1 MISNPTRPLSG
12 SELLVAGARSAAFAK
27 EGPASLYD
35 LAELYD
41 AIVQPGPC
49 EAFYREEARRWGGP
63 VLELACGTGR
73 LTLPF
78 ALDGHEVV
86 GLDASGAMLE
96 AARGK
101 AAQAGVGSGLTA
113 EFVLGDMR
121 DFDLGRRFGLVVIS
135 CNSLA
140 HLTDRDD
147 LRACLAAV
155 RRHLAPG
162 GALAFDVVLPDPRIL
177 AQSEGVARRLDLGPN
192 PASAIQA
199 EEWAQYDAVRQVRVS
214 HWSIRRPG
222 GKEQAMA
229 PLVLRQ
235 FFPQELPLLLEA
247 EGLGLVERHGDFARN
262 PMEAWSLNQVC
273 VAQVLGSGT

>member
-1 MISNPTRPLSG
+1 MSIISNPTRPTSCPG
-12 SELLVAGARSAAFAK
+12 PLVAGGHSAALAP
-27 EGPASLYD
+27 EGAVSLYD

-73 LTLPF
+73 LTLPL

-101 AAQAGVGSGLTA
+101 AAQAGLEP

-155 RRHLAPG
+155 WRHLAPG

-229 PLVLRQ
+229 PLILRQ

>member
-1 MISNPTRPLSG
+1 MSMISNPTRPTSG
-12 SELLVAGARSAAFAK
+12 PRPLAAGGHSAALAK
-27 EGPASLYD
+27 EGRASLYD

-73 LTLPF
+73 LTLPL
-78 ALDGHEVV
+78 AQDGHEVV
-86 GLDASGAMLE
+86 GLDTSGAMLE

-101 AAQAGVGSGLTA
+101 AARAGLTA

-121 DFDLGRRFGLVVIS
+121 DFDLWRRFGLVVIS

-140 HLTDRDD
+140 HLTDRGD
-147 LRACLAAV
+147 LRACFGAV
-155 RRHLAPG
+155 WRHLAPG

-177 AQSEGVARRLDLGPN
+177 AQPEGVARRLDLGPN

-199 EEWAQYDAVRQVRVS
+199 EEWAQYDAIRQVRVS
-214 HWSIRRPG
+214 HWSIRGADGEER
-222 GKEQAMA
+222 AMA

-273 VAQVLGSGT
+273 VARVLGSGG